1 MQQYHLSEQALSL
14 WLNYVERQV
23 GFILPKSQN
32 NWVKVI
38 IERHM
43 RRNALDST
51 ALLQTIVQDATIYH
65 QLIDDILIPRTQF
78 FRHLPTFAFAE
89 AVANAWHLQPQNQQR
104 SFTAWSVGCST
115 GQEAVTIALCL
126 ENASDGMQVY
136 QVFGSDFHQQSLID
150 ATLGE
155 YDNAQKPFIPA
166 LYHHYLKDVGR
177 DKFAPVP
184 TIKSQLQFF
193 SKNLVDAKQSI
204 PLETGQCQL
213 IVCNN
218 VLIYFWQFEQRDI
231 VRYLARYLA
240 DDGVLLLGSGE
251 NLGFSDPDL
260 QQIAVPTINGYCKT
274 VAPDWLKAVANI
286 ER

>member
-1 MQQYHLSEQALSL
+1 MTFMQQYHLSEQALSL
-14 WLNYVERQV
+14 WLNYIEHQV

-126 ENASDGMQVY
+126 ENA
-136 QVFGSDFHQQSLID
+136 
-150 ATLGE
+150 
-155 YDNAQKPFIPA
+155 
-166 LYHHYLKDVGR
+166 
-177 DKFAPVP
+177 
-184 TIKSQLQFF
+184 
-193 SKNLVDAKQSI
+193 
-204 PLETGQCQL
+204 
-213 IVCNN
+213 
-218 VLIYFWQFEQRDI
+218 
-231 VRYLARYLA
+231 
-240 DDGVLLLGSGE
+240 
-251 NLGFSDPDL
+251 
-260 QQIAVPTINGYCKT
+260 
-274 VAPDWLKAVANI
+274 
-286 ER
+286 